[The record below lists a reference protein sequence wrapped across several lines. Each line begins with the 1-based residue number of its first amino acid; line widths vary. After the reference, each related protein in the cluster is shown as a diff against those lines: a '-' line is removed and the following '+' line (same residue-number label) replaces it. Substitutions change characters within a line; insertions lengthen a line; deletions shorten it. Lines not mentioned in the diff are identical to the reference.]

1 MSSSAFSTSSGSDP
15 PDIDLDFPWDE
26 RDKVLAYVFR
36 HYPRLHSAMVAN
48 HNTFQ
53 PRGALREVAKVHG
66 RPAGE
71 IREVT
76 RRIPFFYETGERLDQ
91 SDRHAIPISGDSNL
105 ATQLAGL
112 CPGRGESGRDP
123 PPSVGT
129 PGRSRDH
136 ADARSPT
143 MCRWSAAAKTLDG

>member
-1 MSSSAFSTSSGSDP
+1 MSTRFAAASSSSVFSTCERRDP

-36 HYPRLHSAMVAN
+36 QYPQLHSAMVAN

-53 PRGALREVAKVHG
+53 ARGALREVAKVHG

-76 RRIPFFYETGERLDQ
+76 RRIPFFYETGERLAEVLA
-91 SDRHAIPISGDSNL
+91 SPSEFPGAPSGL
-105 ATQLAGL
+105 QLARTSPAVAEGL
-112 CPGRGESGRDP
+112 
-123 PPSVGT
+123 
-129 PGRSRDH
+129 
-136 ADARSPT
+136 
-143 MCRWSAAAKTLDG
+143 